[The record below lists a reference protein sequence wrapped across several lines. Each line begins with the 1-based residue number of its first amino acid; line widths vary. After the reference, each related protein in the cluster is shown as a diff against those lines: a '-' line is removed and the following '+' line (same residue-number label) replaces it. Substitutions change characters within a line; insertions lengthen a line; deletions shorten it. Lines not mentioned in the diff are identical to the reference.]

1 MRAFGV
7 LKGLVEDER
16 GISSV
21 EYALMLALVGAG
33 IAAAA
38 FLLGGAVTNNI
49 SNATNTLQ
57 AGGS

>member
-7 LKGLVEDER
+7 LKGLLADER
-16 GISSV
+16 GISAV
-21 EYALMLALVGAG
+21 EYALILALVGAG
-33 IAAAA
+33 IATAA

-57 AGGS
+57 GAGS